1 MSETVRNS
9 FTTAIEYVSAH
20 GDRRVEAAAVYS
32 SGRQLV
38 TFSLAGLV
46 PGARLVWYPGC
57 GEGFMRLHGMALR
70 RTAAGDA
77 QVLWSMDD
85 PAAFAATADLAGMN
99 FSTSILGSVF
109 VIQRA
114 DACLTWVPA
123 GSADVSDCVLEVE
136 FESAKGAD
144 YLVAR
149 DGFLRERELLVSQV
163 RDLEE
168 RVAGL
173 EADREELRL
182 IKRSRVWRAAEV
194 LRVFVYVRL
203 LGAFPAVQRRVLA
216 LSRRD
221 GRALSDGRA
230 GVPADAIGRD
240 PHAAYRAWRERHA
253 PGQAGQELA
262 RRRIAGFAH
271 RPQVSLLMPVYNVDP
286 EWLERAIDSVRV
298 QWYENWELCI
308 VNDCS
313 TRQDMLEYLGSVHD
327 PKIKIRHLRKNKN
340 ISGATNEAAR
350 MASGE
355 YFALMDND
363 DELSPDALYEMISA
377 VNAHDADLLYSDE
390 DFIDIDGQL
399 INPHFKPDF
408 SVDLLLSH
416 NYITHLLMMRRS
428 LFEKIGGFN
437 SECDGAQDY
446 DLVLRATETTN
457 RIFHVP
463 KVLYHWRMSEQST
476 SMDADSKPAALAA
489 AHRALEDALARR
501 EVKAEVL
508 DANIPHFFRI
518 KRALLEDPPALVS
531 IVIPFRDKPEL
542 LRMCVGSILERT
554 TYSDFEVVGV
564 SNNSEGLSTFE
575 AMRELEARDPRVR
588 FVEHNIPFS
597 FSRLVNFGVSKA
609 RGRHVV
615 LLNNDIEILSWEWL
629 QAMLEHSQ
637 RPEVGA
643 VGAKLYYPDNTIQHA
658 GIVVGIGGYAG
669 HAHKHFDGNATGY
682 FNRLNVVQDVSAVT
696 GACLMVKRGL
706 FLDAGGFDE
715 EHFGVACNDVDFC
728 LRLAARGL
736 LNVFTPYA
744 EAYHHESLSRG
755 YEDTPEKIARFN
767 SEKEFFAARHARILA
782 AGDPYYNVN
791 LSLDTES
798 FDFRD

>member
-1 MSETVRNS
+1 VPETASNR
-9 FTTAIEYVSAH
+9 FTTVLEYVSAS
-20 GDRRVEAAAVYS
+20 GERRVEVAAVHA

-38 TFSLAGLV
+38 TFSLAELV
-46 PGARLVWYPGC
+46 PGGRLNWYPGC
-57 GEGFMRLHGMALR
+57 GEGFMRVHGMVLR
-70 RTAAGDA
+70 RDGTE
-77 QVLWSMDD
+77 VWSISD
-85 PAAFAATADLAGMN
+85 PAELAAIASLDGMIV
-99 FSTSILGSVF
+99 STSVLGTVF
-109 VIQRA
+109 VLQAPDARMTWMPGGDRDKA
-114 DACLTWVPA
+114 DF
-123 GSADVSDCVLEVE
+123 VLEIE

-149 DGFLRERELLVSQV
+149 DGFLAERELLVERV
-163 RDLEE
+163 RDLE
-168 RVAGL
+168 RQVAGL

-194 LRVFVYVRL
+194 LRVFIYVRL
-203 LGAFPAVQRRVLA
+203 LGAFPPIQRRLLA

-221 GRALSDGRA
+221 GRALAA
-230 GVPADAIGRD
+230 GGADVPADAIGRD

-253 PGQAGQELA
+253 PGEGGRAEA
-262 RRRIAGFAH
+262 RRRIAGFAR
-271 RPQVSLLMPVYNVDP
+271 RPQISLLMPVYNVDP
-286 EWLERAIDSVRV
+286 DWLERAIDSVRG

-363 DELSPDALYEMISA
+363 DELSPDALYEMVCA
-377 VNAHDADLLYSDE
+377 VNAHDPDLLYSDE
-390 DFIDIDGQL
+390 DFIDVDGQL

-428 LFEKIGGFN
+428 LFEKIGGFD
-437 SECDGAQDY
+437 SGCDGAQDY
-446 DLVLRATETTN
+446 DLVLRATEMTS

-463 KVLYHWRMSEQST
+463 KILYHWRMSEHST
-476 SMDADSKPAALAA
+476 SLDADSKPAALAA
-489 AHRALEDALARR
+489 AHRALEGALQRR
-501 EVKAEVL
+501 GIEAEVL
-508 DANIPHFFRI
+508 DANIPHFFRV
-518 KRALLEDPPALVS
+518 RRRLLDDPPALVS

-554 TYSDFEVVGV
+554 TYRDFEVVGV

-575 AMRELEARDPRVR
+575 TMRELEARDPRVR

-696 GACLMVKRGL
+696 GACLMVKRDL
-706 FLDAGGFDE
+706 FLEAGGFDE

-728 LRLAARGL
+728 LRLAGRGL

-767 SEKEFFAARHARILA
+767 GEKAFFAARHAAILA
-782 AGDPYYNVN
+782 AGDPYYNPN

-798 FDFRD
+798 FDFRG